1 MKIKNYVIYFILV
14 SFSLQSYAQDKQEII
29 EKKNAIGVSFGT
41 SGIGFNYARKL
52 SAKLNAMITY
62 HTFSINNKEVDVS
75 SFLDNDE
82 VNFLGSAKS
91 TIIDLGAEYLPFKN
105 SSFKL
110 AFGIGFLSDVSID
123 GQITYKESIKVGD
136 VIVSSQDIGKIVINS
151 KWSGA
156 APFIGFGF
164 GRAIPKNKIG
174 FGIDIGT
181 YIATSPELNLIAD
194 KLLAP
199 TQNEQSNLQDAFSTL
214 TFIPR
219 VQFRLTYKL

>member
-1 MKIKNYVIYFILV
+1 MKIKNYVIYFFLV
-14 SFSLQSYAQDKQEII
+14 SFCLQSYAQDKKEIK
-29 EKKNAIGVSFGT
+29 ERKNAIGVSFGT

-52 SAKLNAMITY
+52 SPKLNAMVTY
-62 HTFSINNKEVDVS
+62 HTLNLKNKEVDVS
-75 SFLDNDE
+75 SFLDNDD

-91 TIIDLGAEYLPFKN
+91 TIIDLGAEYLPFKK

-110 AFGIGFLSDVSID
+110 AFGVGFLSDVSIN
-123 GQITYKESIKVGD
+123 GQITYKESIQVGD
-136 VIVSSQDIGKIVINS
+136 VIVSSQDIGKVVINS

-156 APFIGFGF
+156 APFVGFGF
-164 GRAIPKNKIG
+164 GRAIPKNKLG

-181 YIATSPELNLIAD
+181 YIAKSPKVNLTAD

-199 TQNEQSNLQDAFSTL
+199 TQNEQSKLQDAFSTL

-219 VQFRLTYKL
+219 IQFRLTYQL

>member
-62 HTFSINNKEVDVS
+62 HTLSINNKEVDVS

>member
-62 HTFSINNKEVDVS
+62 HTLSINNKEVDVS

-110 AFGIGFLSDVSID
+110 AFGVGFLSDVSID

-181 YIATSPELNLIAD
+181 YIATSPEINLIAD